1 MTDVQT
7 TTDTELPAQEPG
19 RPGASST
26 RRVVLLGAGAAGAT
40 AILAACGT
48 DSSST
53 NTAGSDYSND
63 PAPAGSEGAD
73 AQGGGS
79 GSNGGGS
86 GGSTLAATADVP
98 EGGGV
103 IKADYVITQPK
114 SGTFKAFTNVCPHAG
129 CKVDKVD
136 GGQILCPCHGS
147 KFAIDTGART
157 AGPANKGLEE
167 INIKVDGDNIVK
179 A

>member
-7 TTDTELPAQEPG
+7 TTDTELPAAGPACQ
-19 RPGASST
+19 GAGST

-53 NTAGSDYSND
+53 NTAGTDYSND
-63 PAPAGSEGAD
+63 PAPAGSDAAD
-73 AQGGGS
+73 AGGNGS
-79 GSNGGGS
+79 SGGGS
-86 GGSTLAATADVP
+86 GGSALAATADVP

-167 INIKVDGDNIVK
+167 IDIKVDGDNIVK